1 MPGERLDRI
10 GRAAEDL
17 VLVALLTSMIVLAV
31 TQIVLRNF
39 FDSGLGWADELL
51 RIGVLWI
58 ALAGAV
64 AASRADRQIS
74 IDVLSRWLGPESKR
88 WVDAVVDL
96 FTAAVCGVLAWYS
109 FTFVR
114 ESRLFED
121 TLLNGLP
128 AWWFQAILPIGFG
141 LMCWRYLV
149 LTLRGLAGRRQ
160 TSG

>member
-1 MPGERLDRI
+1 M
-10 GRAAEDL
+10 
-17 VLVALLTSMIVLAV
+17 LVALLTSMIALAV
-31 TQIVLRNF
+31 TQIVLRNV
-39 FDSGLGWADELL
+39 FDSGLVWADELL

-74 IDVLSRWLGPESKR
+74 IDVLSRWLRPGPKR
-88 WVDAVVDL
+88 WANAVVDL
-96 FTAAVCGVLAWYS
+96 FTAAVCGVLGWYS
-109 FTFVR
+109 FAFVR
-114 ESRLFED
+114 DSRLFED

-149 LTLRGLAGRRQ
+149 LTLRGLAGRRL
-160 TSG
+160 SGG